1 MKLHTLAGLKKARKE
16 EGLTQDQLAKR
27 LNIQVQNVRNWE
39 QGRTL
44 PEYETLFKL
53 MEIFDCDMDYL
64 FGRIECRTHDKQ
76 FIHEQT
82 GLSERAIM
90 ILQRS
95 ATHDLTGIPFDIAA
109 QPLPPDGSAILSS
122 IIESPVFT
130 VLIERIH
137 DLLSLTQQTADGIVN
152 DDTRQ
157 QLAERLENALKQS
170 IGLQSKQDLIDIKEY
185 QISRSFIDIVK
196 TLEQEANSNGH

>member
-95 ATHDLTGIPFDIAA
+95 ATHDLTGIPFELAA
-109 QPLPPDGSAILSS
+109 QPLPSNGCTILSS
-122 IIESPVFT
+122 IIESPLFPMLMKRV
-130 VLIERIH
+130 H
-137 DLLSLTQQTADGIVN
+137 DLLSLSQRTAEGIVN
-152 DDTRQ
+152 KDTRQ
-157 QLAERLENALKQS
+157 QLTEWLEDTPKQS
-170 IGLQSKQDLIDIKEY
+170 IGLQSQQDLIDIKEF
-185 QISRSFIDIVK
+185 QISRAFMDIIK
-196 TLEQEANSNGH
+196 ALEQEANSNGH